1 MNVFLK
7 NSDYRRFSVASFL
20 SSAGDILFYLAFMT
34 YASKLKNYSL
44 ALSLIAISESVPR
57 LFEIFGGYL
66 ADRTKKKFQNI
77 FLAAVVRFVLYGLV
91 GLLFISKVSQWNL
104 VIIIVIVNF
113 LSDTIGSYSG
123 GLVTPLIVDIVG
135 KKDYGEAA
143 GFTSGVSQVI
153 SMSAQF
159 VGSALLL
166 VMSYSNLAFLNAA
179 TFLLAGLL
187 FASVGLKHKRDE
199 KPLESKEVNDQK
211 FFATMKSSFSQ
222 VKKQQG
228 LLTIVLVIAL
238 LNGSL
243 MTIEPLNTIVMA
255 AHRSTMIIGTYS
267 FTLALF
273 GVISGAGMALGS
285 MFGPQLL
292 KKVSVFALTIAA
304 CSLSV
309 VATAALF
316 TANIYVVLVTFF
328 LLAATVG
335 VTSIKLEQWLVT
347 SVEHK
352 ILASTAGLLN
362 TILTVAGPA
371 MTTLMT
377 TVSGATGVGVAL
389 TILVAIE
396 AMTLVTTVVMVVKM
410 KKNRVKKSKSETVA
424 A

>member
-1 MNVFLK
+1 MNIFIK
-7 NSDYRRFSVASFL
+7 NSDYRRFSLASFL
-20 SSAGDILFYLAFMT
+20 SSAGDILFCLAFMT

-66 ADRTKKKFQNI
+66 ADKTKKKFQNI
-77 FLAAVVRFVLYGLV
+77 FLAAMARFILYALV

-104 VIIIVIVNF
+104 VIIIVVVNF

-123 GLVTPLIVDIVG
+123 GLITPLIVDIVG
-135 KKDYGEAA
+135 KKNYGEAA

-166 VMSYSNLAFLNAA
+166 VMSYSSLAFVNAA
-179 TFLLAGLL
+179 TFLLAGIL
-187 FASVGLKHKRDE
+187 FASVGLKHQKGE
-199 KPLESKEVNDQK
+199 KPLERKEVNEQG
-211 FFATMKSSFSQ
+211 FFETMKSSFIQ

-228 LLTIVLVIAL
+228 LLTIVLVMAL

-267 FTLALF
+267 FTLAVF
-273 GVISGAGMALGS
+273 GVVSGAGLALGS
-285 MFGPQLL
+285 IFGPQLL
-292 KKVSVFALTIAA
+292 KKVSVFALAITA
-304 CSLSV
+304 SGLSV
-309 VATAALF
+309 AATLALF

-347 SVEHK
+347 AVEHR

-371 MTTLMT
+371 LTTLMT
-377 TVSGATGVGVAL
+377 TVSGTIGVNLAL
-389 TILVAIE
+389 VLLLIIE
-396 AMTLVTTVVMVVKM
+396 AVTLITTVVAVIKV
-410 KKNRVKKSKSETVA
+410 KKNEISETGDKILA
-424 A
+424 

>member
-1 MNVFLK
+1 MNIFIK
-7 NSDYRRFSVASFL
+7 NSDYRRFSLASFL

-66 ADRTKKKFQNI
+66 ADKTKKKFQNI
-77 FLAAVVRFVLYGLV
+77 FLAAMARFILYALV

-104 VIIIVIVNF
+104 VIIIVVVNF

-123 GLVTPLIVDIVG
+123 GLITPLIVDIVG
-135 KKDYGEAA
+135 KKNYGEAA

-166 VMSYSNLAFLNAA
+166 VMSYSSLAFVNAA
-179 TFLLAGLL
+179 TFLLAGIL
-187 FASVGLKHKRDE
+187 FASVGLKHQKGE
-199 KPLESKEVNDQK
+199 KPLERKEVNEQG
-211 FFATMKSSFSQ
+211 FFETMKSSFIQ

-228 LLTIVLVIAL
+228 LLTIVLVMAL

-267 FTLALF
+267 FTLAVF
-273 GVISGAGMALGS
+273 GVVSGAGLALGS
-285 MFGPQLL
+285 IFGPQLL
-292 KKVSVFALTIAA
+292 KKVSVFALAITA
-304 CSLSV
+304 SGLSV
-309 VATAALF
+309 AATLALF

-347 SVEHK
+347 AVEHR

-371 MTTLMT
+371 LTTLMT
-377 TVSGATGVGVAL
+377 TVSGTIGVNLAL
-389 TILVAIE
+389 VLLLIIE
-396 AMTLVTTVVMVVKM
+396 AVTLITTVVAVIKV
-410 KKNRVKKSKSETVA
+410 KKNEISETGDKILA
-424 A
+424 

>member
-1 MNVFLK
+1 
-7 NSDYRRFSVASFL
+7 
-20 SSAGDILFYLAFMT
+20 
-34 YASKLKNYSL
+34 
-44 ALSLIAISESVPR
+44 
-57 LFEIFGGYL
+57 
-66 ADRTKKKFQNI
+66 
-77 FLAAVVRFVLYGLV
+77 
-91 GLLFISKVSQWNL
+91 
-104 VIIIVIVNF
+104 
-113 LSDTIGSYSG
+113 
-123 GLVTPLIVDIVG
+123 
-135 KKDYGEAA
+135 
-143 GFTSGVSQVI
+143 
-153 SMSAQF
+153 
-159 VGSALLL
+159 
-166 VMSYSNLAFLNAA
+166 
-179 TFLLAGLL
+179 
-187 FASVGLKHKRDE
+187 
-199 KPLESKEVNDQK
+199 
-211 FFATMKSSFSQ
+211 MKSSFNQ

-316 TANIYVVLVTFF
+316 TANIYIVLVTFF
-328 LLAATVG
+328 LLATTVG

>member
-1 MNVFLK
+1 MNIFIK
-7 NSDYRRFSVASFL
+7 NSDYRRFSLASFL

-66 ADRTKKKFQNI
+66 ADKTKKKFQNI
-77 FLAAVVRFVLYGLV
+77 FLAAMARFILYALV

-104 VIIIVIVNF
+104 VIIIVVVNF

-123 GLVTPLIVDIVG
+123 GLITPLIVDIVG
-135 KKDYGEAA
+135 KKNYGEAA
-143 GFTSGVSQVI
+143 GFASGVSQVI

-166 VMSYSNLAFLNAA
+166 VMSYSSLAFVNAA
-179 TFLLAGLL
+179 TFLLAGIL
-187 FASVGLKHKRDE
+187 FASVGIKHQKGE
-199 KPLESKEVNDQK
+199 KPLERKEVNEQG
-211 FFATMKSSFSQ
+211 FFETMKSSFIQ

-228 LLTIVLVIAL
+228 LLTIVLVMAL

-267 FTLALF
+267 FTLAVF
-273 GVISGAGMALGS
+273 GVVSGAGLALGS
-285 MFGPQLL
+285 IFGPQLF
-292 KKVSVFALTIAA
+292 KKVSVFALAITA
-304 CSLSV
+304 SGLSV
-309 VATAALF
+309 AATLALF

-347 SVEHK
+347 AVEHR

-377 TVSGATGVGVAL
+377 TVSGTIGVNLAL
-389 TILVAIE
+389 VLLLIIE
-396 AMTLVTTVVMVVKM
+396 AVTLITTVVAVIKV
-410 KKNRVKKSKSETVA
+410 KKNEISETGDKILA
-424 A
+424 

>member
-1 MNVFLK
+1 MNIFIK
-7 NSDYRRFSVASFL
+7 NSDYRRFSLASFL

-66 ADRTKKKFQNI
+66 ADKTKKKFQNI
-77 FLAAVVRFVLYGLV
+77 FLAAMARFILYALV

-104 VIIIVIVNF
+104 VIIIVAVNF

-123 GLVTPLIVDIVG
+123 GLITPLIVDIVG
-135 KKDYGEAA
+135 KKNYGEAA

-166 VMSYSNLAFLNAA
+166 VMSYSSLAFVNAA
-179 TFLLAGLL
+179 TFLLAGIL
-187 FASVGLKHKRDE
+187 FASVGLKHQKGE
-199 KPLESKEVNDQK
+199 KPLERKEVNEQG
-211 FFATMKSSFSQ
+211 FFETMKSSFIQ

-228 LLTIVLVIAL
+228 LLTIVLVMAL

-267 FTLALF
+267 FTLAVF
-273 GVISGAGMALGS
+273 GVVSGAGLALGS
-285 MFGPQLL
+285 IFGPQLL
-292 KKVSVFALTIAA
+292 KKVSVFALAITA
-304 CSLSV
+304 SGLSV
-309 VATAALF
+309 AATLALF

-347 SVEHK
+347 AVEHR

-371 MTTLMT
+371 LTTLMT
-377 TVSGATGVGVAL
+377 TVSGTIGVNLAL
-389 TILVAIE
+389 VLLLIIE
-396 AMTLVTTVVMVVKM
+396 AVTLITTVVAVIKV
-410 KKNRVKKSKSETVA
+410 KKNEISETGDKILA
-424 A
+424 

>member
-410 KKNRVKKSKSETVA
+410 KKNRVKKVKVKQ
-424 A
+424 

>member
-7 NSDYRRFSVASFL
+7 NGDYRRFSVASFL

-34 YASKLKNYSL
+34 YASKLENYSL
-44 ALSLIAISESVPR
+44 ALSLIAFSESVPR

-77 FLAAVVRFVLYGLV
+77 FLAAVVRFILYGLV
-91 GLLFISKVSQWNL
+91 GLLFISKISQWNL
-104 VIIIVIVNF
+104 VIVIVIVNF

-166 VMSYSNLAFLNAA
+166 VMSYSSLAFVNAA
-179 TFLLAGLL
+179 TFLLAGVL
-187 FASVGLKHKRDE
+187 FASVGLKHKKDE
-199 KPLESKEVNDQK
+199 KPLESKEVNDQN
-211 FFATMKSSFSQ
+211 FFGTMKSSFTQ

-228 LLTIVLVIAL
+228 LLAIVLVIAL

-273 GVISGAGMALGS
+273 GVVSGAGLALGS
-285 MFGPQLL
+285 MFGPQVF
-292 KKVSVFALTIAA
+292 KKVSIFALAITAS
-304 CSLSV
+304 SLSV
-309 VATAALF
+309 VSTIALF
-316 TANIYVVLVTFF
+316 IANIYIVLVTFF
-328 LLAATVG
+328 LLATVAG
-335 VTSIKLEQWLVT
+335 AASIKLEQWLVT
-347 SVEHK
+347 SVDHK

-362 TILTVAGPA
+362 TVLTVAGPA

-377 TVSGATGVGVAL
+377 TISGAAGVNVAL
-389 TILVAIE
+389 AVLLIVEALSLVITI
-396 AMTLVTTVVMVVKM
+396 VVIVKM
-410 KKNRVKKSKSETVA
+410 KKNKVEETKSEAVIA
-424 A
+424 